1 MQVSP
6 CKRDRSGHAAKQVRI
21 EEATERCDDGKA
33 PPPKAPVAL
42 GPIENVRALLADGRS
57 DEVLT
62 LFARLIANNG
72 AMQRQLDALGGRRH
86 KSSEVVSSDQLMLLV
101 TELAK
106 VQARQSQAEALSA
119 ADAELRAT
127 AQIDE
132 TLAAR
137 AKEKQEKAKKPRIQ
151 AKRRPFPEKLR
162 RVPNVIELTP
172 EQRKCPC
179 CGRER
184 TCIGYDI
191 TETLEVVPPELVVRE
206 DMQSKYKCIPCEGE
220 LCRAPVPDR
229 VVARGRLGVMLV
241 ACIIVDKY
249 RDGLALH
256 RQLQRLHR
264 LGVSLPIT
272 TLVDQVAHV
281 AAAARLLHE
290 AAMAEVLA
298 AHVMQLDA
306 TGMPVLDKARR
317 NGTRFGTLWCYVGDG
332 VVSLYL
338 YATTGKKLKQREG
351 ELGPED
357 FLALRKGL
365 VVADASNLFD
375 QSFKRDDLVE
385 CCCNGHARRYYVK
398 ALDAGDSRAA
408 LVIGAYRKLY
418 EIEREG
424 RALSNE
430 ERTVLRQRDSKP
442 IFDGIL
448 KWCQAYAPHEPPS
461 STLGRAISYF
471 INHHVALGR
480 FLDDGA
486 IPIDNNLVERQHV
499 RVALTRKNFL
509 FVGSDAGGER
519 AAVMYTLLGSCA
531 LNDVDPVVYL
541 ADVLPQLVRGVTPEQ
556 ARELLPHRWK
566 AARAPADTPP
576 GPPAAEP

>member
-1 MQVSP
+1 M
-6 CKRDRSGHAAKQVRI
+6 VRGVTI
-21 EEATERCDDGKA
+21 DDATERCDDGTVPA
-33 PPPKAPVAL
+33 PKTRSAL
-42 GPIENVRALLADGRS
+42 GPLEDVRALLSEGRL
-57 DEVLT
+57 DEVMILVS
-62 LFARLIANNG
+62 RLVASNG
-72 AMQRQLDALGGRRH
+72 ALQRQLDALGGRRH

-106 VQARQSQAEALSA
+106 AQEQQTRAEALST
-119 ADAELRAT
+119 ADAALRAT
-127 AQIDE
+127 AKIDE

-137 AKEKQEKAKKPRIQ
+137 AREKQEKAEKPQ
-151 AKRRPFPEKLR
+151 AQPKRRPFPEKLR
-162 RVPNVIELTP
+162 RVTNRIDVAP
-172 EQRKCPC
+172 EQRPCPC

-191 TETLEVVPPELVVRE
+191 TETLEVVPPELVVRVDE
-206 DMQSKYKCIPCEGE
+206 QAKYACIPCEGE
-220 LCRAPVPDR
+220 LCRAPAPDR
-229 VVARGRLGVMLV
+229 VVGKGRLGVMLV

-272 TLVDQVAHV
+272 TMVDQVAHV
-281 AAAARLLHE
+281 AAAAKLLHQ
-290 AAMAEVLA
+290 AAMNEVLA
-298 AHVMQLDA
+298 SHVMQLDA

-332 VVSLYL
+332 TVSLYL

-375 QSFKRDDLVE
+375 QSFKRDDLIE
-385 CCCNGHARRYYVK
+385 CGCNGHARRRYVK

-408 LVIGAYRKLY
+408 LVIGAYRALY
-418 EIEREG
+418 DIERVA
-424 RALSNE
+424 RPLSNE
-430 ERTVLRQRDSKP
+430 ERTAMRRNESRP
-442 IFDGIL
+442 IFEAIL

-461 STLGRAISYF
+461 SSLGKAISYF
-471 INHHVALGR
+471 INQHVALGR

-531 LNDVDPVVYL
+531 LNDVDPVAYL
-541 ADVLPQLVRGVTPEQ
+541 ADVLPRLVRGVSPEQ

-566 AARAPADTPP
+566 AARAPA
-576 GPPAAEP
+576 